1 MVLDQVEVGGQR
13 EARTGSGA
21 SRTLWPEG
29 NSENGQ
35 ARMKVRHYG
44 KHHKELTGLYLSQ
57 EIHAHNG
64 SIWTIKFS
72 LDGHY
77 MASAGEDLVIHVW
90 QVLDHERR
98 SELHM
103 YRPEPQIGNGHP
115 LVALVGNGS
124 AEQISALECMDDSH
138 WEKKRRAKASG
149 MRSSDNL
156 TVPEQV
162 FALSERPVCTF
173 TGHLDEVLDL
183 SWSESQYLL
192 SSSMDKTVRLW
203 HFSSNSCLKIFSH
216 SDYVT
221 CIQFNPI
228 DDQYFISG
236 SLDAKVRVWSI
247 PNRQVVDWNDLHEMV
262 TAASYTPDGQGAVVG
277 SHKGNCHLY
286 DTSDNKLLHKGQI
299 DLQNKKKKS
308 NHRKITGF
316 QFAPGSLSE
325 VVVTSADSRIRVING
340 CNVIHKFKGFRNTSS
355 QISACVTANG
365 KYVIS
370 ASEDSYVYVWKYDAE
385 MRPCRSKSVVSV
397 TRSYEHFRCP
407 TVTAAVPWPGFGS
420 NLGEMFAPDS
430 GKVNGPHA
438 LLSPAEMSSD
448 SVTWPHEKLP
458 SPSSKHSRRSSR
470 DLTCGTSP
478 AQIRSAWGMVIV
490 TSSRGGEIRI
500 YQNFGLPDGV

>member
-1 MVLDQVEVGGQR
+1 MVRQNRLVLWNAWMTATGRRR
-13 EARTGSGA
+13 E
-21 SRTLWPEG
+21 
-29 NSENGQ
+29 
-35 ARMKVRHYG
+35 
-44 KHHKELTGLYLSQ
+44 
-57 EIHAHNG
+57 
-64 SIWTIKFS
+64 
-72 LDGHY
+72 
-77 MASAGEDLVIHVW
+77 
-90 QVLDHERR
+90 
-98 SELHM
+98 
-103 YRPEPQIGNGHP
+103 
-115 LVALVGNGS
+115 
-124 AEQISALECMDDSH
+124 EQ
-138 WEKKRRAKASG
+138 KASG

-183 SWSESQYLL
+183 SWSESQ
-192 SSSMDKTVRLW
+192 W
-203 HFSSNSCLKIFSH
+203 F
-216 SDYVT
+216 
-221 CIQFNPI
+221 
-228 DDQYFISG
+228 
-236 SLDAKVRVWSI
+236 LDAKVRVWSI

-286 DTSDNKLLHKGQI
+286 DTSE
-299 DLQNKKKKS
+299 
-308 NHRKITGF
+308 

-430 GKVNGPHA
+430 GKGNGPHA

-448 SVTWPHEKLP
+448 SGTWPHEKLP

-478 AQIRSAWGMVIV
+478 AQSRSAWGMVIV